1 MRRAAWLPNCAALLL
16 LAVEV
21 GLSAQQGISVR
32 EREEI
37 DRRRQPPAAIGMKL
51 SVAGG
56 RLSIDTGERLHAD
69 PPVILSLWELAAPV
83 PAIGV
88 RLNGGRQEP
97 FILDTGAMFNLVPA
111 AVALRHKL
119 DIADPGMLQ
128 MSAAGFG
135 GAERVYWGR
144 IGSLQAGKLTGTN
157 VLTGLRLQVH
167 EHRILGGLAVS
178 RMHVNLLGLPTL
190 ARLSYFTLNHQAGT
204 AEFASARQYPEPPG
218 RKLVAQVPFTR
229 IEDKLVVTVRIN
241 GTNELEAVLDTGATG
256 GLMLNEKSLPRLGL
270 EALARSGSGS
280 RAFAIGGELTTR
292 VFTLPKIELG
302 GTTFTGVRGESHA
315 ADFDAFLGYDLLR
328 RYKATF
334 DFRRN
339 VLWLEYWR

>member
-1 MRRAAWLPNCAALLL
+1 L
-16 LAVEV
+16 LAVEF
-21 GLSAQQGISVR
+21 GFSAQQAISER

-37 DRRRQPPAAIGMKL
+37 NRRGQPPAAIGMKL

-56 RLSIDTGERLHAD
+56 RFSIDTGERLHAD
-69 PPVILSLWELAAPV
+69 PPVTLSLWELAAPV

-111 AVALRHKL
+111 AVALRYNL
-119 DIADPGMLQ
+119 DIADPAMLQ
-128 MSAAGFG
+128 VSAAGFG
-135 GAERVYWGR
+135 GTERVYWGR
-144 IGSLQAGKLTGTN
+144 IAALQAGKLTGTN
-157 VLTGLRLQVH
+157 VLTGLRLQAH

-190 ARLSYFTLNHQAGT
+190 ARLSYFTLNQQAGT
-204 AEFASARQYPEPPG
+204 VEFASAREYAEPPA
-218 RKLVAQVPFTR
+218 RKLVARVPFTR
-229 IEDKLVVTVRIN
+229 TDDQLLVNVRIN
-241 GTNELEAVLDTGATG
+241 GTNELPAVVDTGATG
-256 GLMLNEKSLPRLGL
+256 GLMLNEKMLPRLGL

-280 RAFAIGGELTTR
+280 RAFAIGGDLTTR
-292 VFTLPKIELG
+292 AFTLPKIELG
-302 GTTFTGVRGESHA
+302 GKPFTGVRGEAHA
-315 ADFDAFLGYDLLR
+315 AEFDAFLGNDLLR

-334 DFRRN
+334 DFRRG